1 MTSNDPKLLQVNLPG
16 TTLFLDWRYS
26 KVLNIYRL
34 LCFILDTL
42 HVMMGIT
49 MAIATSLYRI
59 LIPNSPKNLRRKLV
73 VVTGSG
79 HGIGMELSLKLGELG
94 ATLICLDINQSGNK
108 ETEKK
113 LKKTGCKYYVIQ
125 CDVSSKHDVNTVG
138 NKILEDIGIPDIVIN
153 NAAIT
158 KRKSFLQHT
167 EQELQDLFSIN
178 VVGPMLLTKK
188 LLPAMLQDPSH
199 KHHIVGVSSI
209 VGMLGT
215 PNMVPYSATKFAMT
229 GFMEALNYELM
240 ADRAKNIVITTV
252 HPFLVS
258 MDEVSRKPSLRYQEL
273 IGIVSVRKAVD
284 EILLGIQREDRD
296 IYIPSSLHFLTRI
309 LRLLPVAAQAKL
321 LDYIEFGSGP

>member
-1 MTSNDPKLLQVNLPG
+1 MASNNPKLLQVNLPG

-26 KVLNIYRL
+26 KVLNVYRL
-34 LCFILDTL
+34 LCLILDTF

-49 MAIATSLYRI
+49 IAIVTSFYRV
-59 LIPNSPKNLRRKLV
+59 LIPNSPKNLRGKLV

-79 HGIGMELSLKLGELG
+79 HGIGMELSLKLGQLG
-94 ATLICLDINQSGNK
+94 ATVICLDINQSGNK

-113 LKKTGCKYYVIQ
+113 LQKIGCKYHIIH
-125 CDVSSKHDVNTVG
+125 CDVSSRQDVETVG
-138 NKILEDIGIPDIVIN
+138 NKILEDIGIPDLLIN

-167 EQELQDLFSIN
+167 EQELEDLFSIN
-178 VVGPMLLTKK
+178 VVGPMLLIKK
-188 LLPAMLQDPSH
+188 LLPAMLQDPTH
-199 KHHIVGVSSI
+199 KHHIVGISSI

-229 GFMEALNYELM
+229 GFMEGLNYELM
-240 ADRAKNIVITTV
+240 VDKAKNIVITTV

-258 MDEVSRKPSLRYQEL
+258 TDAVLRKPSLRYQGL
-273 IGIVSVRKAVD
+273 IGIVSVKKAVD

-296 IYIPSSLHFLTRI
+296 VYIPSSLHGLTRI

-321 LDYIEFGSGP
+321 LEYVEFGSGP